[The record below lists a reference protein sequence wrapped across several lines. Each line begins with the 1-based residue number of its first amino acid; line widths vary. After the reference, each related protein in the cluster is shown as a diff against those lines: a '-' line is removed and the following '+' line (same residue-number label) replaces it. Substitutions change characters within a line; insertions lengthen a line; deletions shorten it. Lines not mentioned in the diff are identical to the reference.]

1 MDNVEFKDLSTKDKI
16 DELYEVLK
24 DTKKQKIKLPRKAKV
39 SRRKQKQGY
48 VGILYIDENGNIYGE
63 KQKIEGSVLRE
74 NRAIRY
80 HATNGKEI
88 LFWEG
93 KFPIVLQ
100 PTWKI
105 NPLDIRKDTNKNET
119 YGQPYIMAR
128 MLKDMI
134 VLKKKGGLSILA
146 IIGLVIGGYIVYKLI
161 VGS

>member
-1 MDNVEFKDLSTKDKI
+1 
-16 DELYEVLK
+16 LYEVLK